1 MNQIEK
7 DIRDLIRVIESMDDN
22 EKIKDLRSK
31 TAYIY
36 LRNKIKYLNRW

>member
-22 EKIKDLRSK
+22 EKNKRSK
-31 TAYIY
+31 VKNSIY
-36 LRNKIKYLNRW
+36 LSQKQNKIPY